1 MREATTTAM
10 FCAMGNLTYDVV
22 VIGGG
27 PGGLT
32 AALVLSRA
40 RRSVLLMDD
49 GTYRNVQ
56 VEEFHGFPG
65 RDGTPPSRFR
75 ADVLRELD
83 RYGVEITQSP
93 ATSAAQ
99 DGSMLQ
105 IGSPDRTV
113 ESRRLV
119 VGTGVVDEL
128 PAVPGLRERWGTS
141 VVNCPFCDGW
151 EYRDRPI
158 AVLAAAEGAED
169 LAKMLRSWTDRVTLV
184 PVEET
189 RALVGKGESLEG
201 VELANGSV
209 VQADALFVRAPMR
222 PRSQLAAALGCEV
235 DDWGFIGTS
244 ATCSTTNPLVW
255 AVGDVRRRPPAM
267 PHQVVLAAADGAQAA
282 IDIHKSLLV
291 D

>member
-1 MREATTTAM
+1 
-10 FCAMGNLTYDVV
+10 MGELTYDVV
-22 VIGGG
+22 VVGGG
-27 PGGLT
+27 PSGLT

-40 RRSVLLMDD
+40 RRRVLLMDD
-49 GTYRNVQ
+49 GTYRNLQVQ
-56 VEEFHGFPG
+56 EFHGFPG
-65 RDGTPPSRFR
+65 RDATPPSRFR
-75 ADVLRELD
+75 ADVLRELG

-93 ATSAAQ
+93 ATSALQ

-105 IGSPDRTV
+105 IASLDRTV
-113 ESRRLV
+113 EARRLV

-128 PAVPGLRERWGTS
+128 PAVPGLRQRWGTT

-184 PVEET
+184 PVEEA
-189 RALVGKGESLEG
+189 RRVIGQGKSVDG
-201 VELANGSV
+201 VELTDGSLV
-209 VQADALFVRAPMR
+209 EADAVFVRAPMR
-222 PRSQLAAALGCEV
+222 PRSELATALACEV
-235 DDWGFIGTS
+235 DDWGFITTS
-244 ATCSTTNPLVW
+244 ASCSTTNPLVW
-255 AVGDVRRRPPAM
+255 AAGDVRRRPPAL

-282 IDIHKSLLV
+282 IDIHKSLLM